1 MEVLDLG
8 FVEKE
13 DWGQEKEYTP
23 LTPKNLFGLLATILV
38 NPWCF
43 RTWTDRVRCE
53 HHDSQ
58 MELNGCHMTYD
69 KRYFFLLF
77 TKLLFDCWARP
88 RVLLEHNDGPP

>member
-38 NPWCF
+38 NPCASALGQIGCAASIMIRKWSS
-43 RTWTDRVRCE
+43 TDA
-53 HHDSQ
+53 
-58 MELNGCHMTYD
+58 T
-69 KRYFFLLF
+69 
-77 TKLLFDCWARP
+77 
-88 RVLLEHNDGPP
+88 